1 MKKNKTMK
9 DNNLQEKQERIN
21 ALKFIINNESGNQDV
36 LKPEFLKEFGSMGYI
51 TFGID
56 ALSVPR
62 FKTTD
67 LGRKYAKE
75 AYLELCS
82 SLADDIE

>member
-1 MKKNKTMK
+1 MRDYSHK
-9 DNNLQEKQERIN
+9 EKQERIE
-21 ALKFIINNESGNQDV
+21 AYGFIINNESEEQIK
-36 LKPEFLKEFGSMGYI
+36 LKPEFLEEFASLGYI
-51 TFGID
+51 TFGMD

-67 LGRKYAKE
+67 FGRECAKE

-82 SLADDIE
+82 SLADEIE